1 MTNNTLQA
9 LFVVFAFL
17 IQVVLIINFAAR
29 NWKPSLEMKY
39 GGFIYAT
46 MGIPGIIL
54 GILFLAGDQP
64 WYIVAAPLVC
74 SIWAA
79 FGYFVD
85 RYQQIQWRSPPR
97 WSVLVPYVAL
107 FMASQFFFWIPLWY
121 IDLAYWIAYAVMY
134 FLNTSLNIYSHR
146 KSES

>member
-1 MTNNTLQA
+1 MMTNNTLQA

-17 IQVVLIINFAAR
+17 IQVLLVIDFTAR
-29 NWKPSLEMKY
+29 NWKPSLERKY
-39 GGFIYAT
+39 GWLIYA
-46 MGIPGIIL
+46 MGMPGIIL
-54 GILFLAGDQP
+54 GILFIAGDEP
-64 WYIVAAPLVC
+64 WYIVAAPLVY

-85 RYQQIQWRSPPR
+85 RYQQVQWRSPPR
-97 WSVLVPYVAL
+97 WSVFVPYVAL

-121 IDLAYWIAYAVMY
+121 IGLAYWIGYAVIY
-134 FLNTSLNIYSHR
+134 FLNTSLNIYFHR